1 MSLNEY
7 VRIYG
12 FHDGCVFFLA
22 WQGRDDVAW
31 STTPRD
37 AVVPMVAVVR
47 RRLYGKGPIYGP
59 ERRAMMRP
67 ETVVHGR

>member
-1 MSLNEY
+1 MSLNDC

-12 FHDGCVFFLA
+12 FHDGCAFFLA
-22 WQGRDDVAW
+22 WQGREEFSLQAA
-31 STTPRD
+31 PRE

-47 RRLYGKGPIYGP
+47 RRIYGKGPIFGP
-59 ERRAMMRP
+59 DRRAMMRP